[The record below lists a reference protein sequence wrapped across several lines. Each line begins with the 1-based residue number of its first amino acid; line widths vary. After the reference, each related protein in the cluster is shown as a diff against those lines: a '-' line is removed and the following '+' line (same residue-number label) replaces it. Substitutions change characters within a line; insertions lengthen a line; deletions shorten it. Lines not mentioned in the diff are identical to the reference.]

1 MDICRCW
8 TKRIDTGSKRGGQ
21 RRVENG
27 TDVCVIYLS
36 ALSVH
41 RAEQRANI
49 VFTHTHGFAMQI
61 IWYYCTYSAYRRGS
75 SVTGTASNPSFL
87 PRHPLASSIYLRD
100 TRALYTRIHRC
111 IEESVYP
118 VIAAFSSSLDYLR
131 QNVFQNLYRWR
142 KLDIARFAFR
152 GMPVLFVPVC
162 LDNRWRSSND
172 FEKIRIS
179 LKLIFNRENHLDR
192 IFIIIS
198 WKNIS
203 SCNMKVK

>member
-1 MDICRCW
+1 MNDGYLSVLNGEDRHGVETRG
-8 TKRIDTGSKRGGQ
+8 TKTGR
-21 RRVENG
+21 ENG

-100 TRALYTRIHRC
+100 TRALYTYRIGIGVSCYCCFFPRASIIYGKTFFRIC
-111 IEESVYP
+111 IDEE
-118 VIAAFSSSLDYLR
+118 SSLDIALLLEGCR
-131 QNVFQNLYRWR
+131 FFSCPFVWIIDDDLR
-142 KLDIARFAFR
+142 KLEYR
-152 GMPVLFVPVC
+152 
-162 LDNRWRSSND
+162 
-172 FEKIRIS
+172 
-179 LKLIFNRENHLDR
+179 
-192 IFIIIS
+192 
-198 WKNIS
+198 
-203 SCNMKVK
+203 

>member
-1 MDICRCW
+1 M
-8 TKRIDTGSKRGGQ
+8 
-21 RRVENG
+21 ENG

-100 TRALYTRIHRC
+100 TRALYTYRIGIGVSCYCCFFPRASIIYGKTFFRIC
-111 IEESVYP
+111 IDEES
-118 VIAAFSSSLDYLR
+118 S
-131 QNVFQNLYRWR
+131 
-142 KLDIARFAFR
+142 LDIARFASR
-152 GMPVLFVPVC
+152 GVPVLLVPLC
-162 LDNRWRSSND
+162 LDNRRRSS
-172 FEKIRIS
+172 KVGIS
-179 LKLIFNRENHLDR
+179 LKLIFTGE
-192 IFIIIS
+192 IIRVEFFLLLYPE
-198 WKNIS
+198 KMFRVV
-203 SCNMKVK
+203 MKI

>member
-1 MDICRCW
+1 MRERMNDGYLSLLDEEDRHRVETRG
-8 TKRIDTGSKRGGQ
+8 TKTGT
-21 RRVENG
+21 ENG

-100 TRALYTRIHRC
+100 TRALYTYPPYRIEHRC
-111 IEESVYP
+111 ILLLLLFP
-118 VIAAFSSSLDYLR
+118 RFSIIYGETFFSIDEGSWILSALL
-131 QNVFQNLYRWR
+131 FE
-142 KLDIARFAFR
+142 
-152 GMPVLFVPVC
+152 GCPVLFVP
-162 LDNRWRSSND
+162 LL
-172 FEKIRIS
+172 FG
-179 LKLIFNRENHLDR
+179 
-192 IFIIIS
+192 
-198 WKNIS
+198 
-203 SCNMKVK
+203 